1 VAVGERCLAAA
12 AAAGKQSG
20 EESGVMIRFKHLP
33 IAALALVTSTLYA
46 GAQTANQAED
56 TESREANLSAYV
68 ALMRSDLR
76 AQKVAIITDLMRF
89 TEEEDAK
96 FWPIYREYET
106 ALAKINDDRIA
117 LIKQYSDSYTSL
129 TDATADDIATRA
141 LALDARRH
149 ALIVEY
155 YDRFKKAVA
164 PKTAARYLQ
173 VERQIQLLIDLQIAA
188 NLPAASK

>member
-1 VAVGERCLAAA
+1 L
-12 AAAGKQSG
+12 
-20 EESGVMIRFKHLP
+20 
-33 IAALALVTSTLYA
+33 IAAVPCAR
-46 GAQTANQAED
+46 AQTANQSAD
-56 TESREANLSAYV
+56 AESREANLSAYV

-76 AQKVAIITDLMRF
+76 SQKVAIITDLMRF

-96 FWPIYREYET
+96 FWPVYREYET

-117 LIKQYSDSYTSL
+117 LIKQYADSYTSL

-141 LALDARRH
+141 LGLDARRH

-155 YDRFKKAVA
+155 YDRFKKVVA

>member
-1 VAVGERCLAAA
+1 MIRIKYLQIATLVLAASVPCA
-12 AAAGKQSG
+12 
-20 EESGVMIRFKHLP
+20 R
-33 IAALALVTSTLYA
+33 
-46 GAQTANQAED
+46 AQTANQSED
-56 TESREANLSAYV
+56 AESREANLSAYV
-68 ALMRSDLR
+68 ALMRSDIR

-96 FWPIYREYET
+96 FWPVYRDYET

-117 LIKQYSDSYTSL
+117 LIKQYADSYTSL

-141 LALDARRH
+141 LGLDARRH

-155 YDRFKKAVA
+155 YDRFKKVVA

-173 VERQIQLLIDLQIAA
+173 VERQILLLLDLQIAA
-188 NLPAASK
+188 NLPAAAK

>member
-1 VAVGERCLAAA
+1 MRRWEATAVGAAIAIACLGLAVPAAA
-12 AAAGKQSG
+12 
-20 EESGVMIRFKHLP
+20 
-33 IAALALVTSTLYA
+33 
-46 GAQTANQAED
+46 QATTPSASDD
-56 TESREANLSAYV
+56 TRETNIHAYV
-68 ALMRSDLR
+68 ELLRSDLR
-76 AQKVAIITDLMRF
+76 TQKVAIITDLMRF

-96 FWPIYREYET
+96 FWPVYREYET

-117 LIKQYSDSYTSL
+117 LIKQYADNYTSL

-141 LALDARRH
+141 LGLDARRH

-173 VERQIQLLIDLQIAA
+173 VERQIQLLLDLQIAA
-188 NLPAASK
+188 NLPAASR

>member
-1 VAVGERCLAAA
+1 
-12 AAAGKQSG
+12 
-20 EESGVMIRFKHLP
+20 MIRIKHFQ
-33 IAALALVTSTLYA
+33 IAALALIAAVPCA
-46 GAQTANQAED
+46 RAQTPSQSADA
-56 TESREANLSAYV
+56 ESREANLSAYV

-76 AQKVAIITDLMRF
+76 SQKVAIITDLMRF
-89 TEEEDAK
+89 SEEEDAK

-117 LIKQYSDSYTSL
+117 LIKQYADSYTSL

-141 LALDARRH
+141 LSLDARRH

>member
-1 VAVGERCLAAA
+1 
-12 AAAGKQSG
+12 
-20 EESGVMIRFKHLP
+20 MIRFKHLP
-33 IAALALVTSTLYA
+33 IAALALVASTLYA

-76 AQKVAIITDLMRF
+76 SQKVAIITDLMRF
-89 TEEEDAK
+89 SEEEDAK

-117 LIKQYSDSYTSL
+117 LIKQYADSYTSL

-141 LALDARRH
+141 LSLDARRH

>member
-1 VAVGERCLAAA
+1 
-12 AAAGKQSG
+12 
-20 EESGVMIRFKHLP
+20 MIRIKHLQ
-33 IAALALVTSTLYA
+33 IAALTLIA
-46 GAQTANQAED
+46 AVPCARAQTANQSAD
-56 TESREANLSAYV
+56 AESREANLSAYV

-76 AQKVAIITDLMRF
+76 SQKVAIITDLMRF

-96 FWPIYREYET
+96 FWPVYREYET

-117 LIKQYSDSYTSL
+117 LIKQYADSYTSL

-141 LALDARRH
+141 LGLDARRH

-155 YDRFKKAVA
+155 YDRFKKVVA

>member
-1 VAVGERCLAAA
+1 
-12 AAAGKQSG
+12 
-20 EESGVMIRFKHLP
+20 MIRIKHLQ
-33 IAALALVTSTLYA
+33 IAALALIAAVPCA
-46 GAQTANQAED
+46 RAQTANQSED

-68 ALMRSDLR
+68 ALMRSDIR
-76 AQKVAIITDLMRF
+76 AQKVAIITDVMRF

-96 FWPIYREYET
+96 FWPVYRDYET

-117 LIKQYSDSYTSL
+117 LIKQYADSYTSL

-141 LALDARRH
+141 LGLDARRH

-155 YDRFKKAVA
+155 YDRFKKVIA

-173 VERQIQLLIDLQIAA
+173 VERQIQLLLDLQISA

>member
-1 VAVGERCLAAA
+1 
-12 AAAGKQSG
+12 
-20 EESGVMIRFKHLP
+20 MIRIKHVQ
-33 IAALALVTSTLYA
+33 IAALALIVA
-46 GAQTANQAED
+46 VPCARAQAAKQSDDA
-56 TESREANLSAYV
+56 ESREANLSAYV

-96 FWPIYREYET
+96 FWPVYREYET

-117 LIKQYSDSYTSL
+117 LIKQYADSYTSL

-141 LALDARRH
+141 LGLDARRH

-155 YDRFKKAVA
+155 YDRFKKVVA

>member
-1 VAVGERCLAAA
+1 
-12 AAAGKQSG
+12 
-20 EESGVMIRFKHLP
+20 MIGIKHVQ
-33 IAALALVTSTLYA
+33 IAALALIAAVPCA
-46 GAQTANQAED
+46 RAQAVKQSED
-56 TESREANLSAYV
+56 AESREANLSAYV
-68 ALMRSDLR
+68 TLMRSDIR

-96 FWPIYREYET
+96 FWPVYREYET

-117 LIKQYSDSYTSL
+117 LIKQYADSYTSL
-129 TDATADDIATRA
+129 TDATADEIATRA
-141 LALDARRH
+141 LGLDARRH

-155 YDRFKKAVA
+155 YDRFKKVVA

-188 NLPAASK
+188 NLP

>member
-1 VAVGERCLAAA
+1 
-12 AAAGKQSG
+12 
-20 EESGVMIRFKHLP
+20 MIRIKHVQ
-33 IAALALVTSTLYA
+33 IAALALIAAVPCA
-46 GAQTANQAED
+46 RAQAARQYED
-56 TESREANLSAYV
+56 AESREANLSAYV
-68 ALMRSDLR
+68 TLMRSDIR

-89 TEEEDAK
+89 SEEEDAK
-96 FWPIYREYET
+96 FWPVYREYET

-117 LIKQYSDSYTSL
+117 LIKQYADSYTSL
-129 TDATADDIATRA
+129 TDATADEIATRA
-141 LALDARRH
+141 LGLDARRH

-155 YDRFKKAVA
+155 YDRFKKVVA